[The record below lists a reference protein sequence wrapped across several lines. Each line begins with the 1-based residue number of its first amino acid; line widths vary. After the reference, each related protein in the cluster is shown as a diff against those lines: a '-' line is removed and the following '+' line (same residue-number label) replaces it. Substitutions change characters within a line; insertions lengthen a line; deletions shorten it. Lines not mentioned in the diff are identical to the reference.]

1 MMPGPVVRPAAR
13 ALALATLCTAFC
25 AVSCGRVGAG
35 ASSEAPARP
44 EPAASAAVGNPGRPG
59 VGDVALAPGQ
69 ALLVEGSAPAD
80 GLPGFDRNAFKAIR
94 GAYAY
99 RPAGGDARYSL
110 RVWHTYE
117 PLLFGDGW
125 TATDCARLPSGWLA
139 RAAVPSEGGSS
150 LWAMSSGNSALLMEF
165 PAGMPEPCRFA
176 AALVERFAYFS
187 RYAEGPGDLSFP
199 ATLVIGREGLRR

>member
-1 MMPGPVVRPAAR
+1 MRRVPAALCLALGVVACCSCAQGDDRGPDVVAAR
-13 ALALATLCTAFC
+13 AAA
-25 AVSCGRVGAG
+25 AVSATI
-35 ASSEAPARP
+35 
-44 EPAASAAVGNPGRPG
+44 GRPG
-59 VGDVALAPGQ
+59 VDDVALEPGR
-69 ALLVEGSAPAD
+69 ALLVEGSASAD
-80 GLPGFDRNAFKAIR
+80 GLPGFGRNAFKAIR

-99 RPAGGDARYSL
+99 RPAGGDARYAL
-110 RVWHTYE
+110 RVWHTDE

-125 TATDCARLPSGWLA
+125 TAMACARLPSGWLA

-199 ATLVIGREGLRR
+199 ATLEIGR